1 VFEGVFTA
9 LVTPFSNGVVDE
21 EAFRKLIELQI
32 EAGIHGLVPCGS
44 TGESAT
50 LSHHEHRKVVELTI
64 EAAAGRVPV
73 IAGTGSNSTSE
84 AVAITN
90 HAREAGADGA
100 LLISPYYNKPTQ
112 EGLVAHYETVAR
124 ETGLPIIVYN
134 IPGRTGSNIT
144 ASTQVRLAE
153 VDGIVGVKEA
163 SGDIVQMSEVIA
175 NVPDDFSVLSGDDA
189 ITLPL
194 MAVGGKGVIS
204 TSSNLVPERMVALYD
219 AFQKNDLAEAR
230 RIHEGLLPLFDL
242 LFCETNPI
250 PIKAA
255 QYLRGLIQDEI
266 RLPLLPM
273 TDGNMRSLEALM
285 KEMKLL

>member
-9 LVTPFSNGVVDE
+9 LVTPFSKGIVDE
-21 EAFRKLIELQI
+21 EALRKLIELQI
-32 EAGIHGLVPCGS
+32 EAGVHGLVPCGS

-84 AVAITN
+84 AVAITR

-112 EGLVAHYETVAR
+112 EGIVAHYETVAK

-144 ASTQVRLAE
+144 ANTQVRLSE

-163 SGDIVQMSEVIA
+163 SGDIMQMSEVIA

-189 ITLPL
+189 LTLPL
-194 MAVGGKGVIS
+194 MAVGGGGGFL
-204 TSSNLVPERMVALYD
+204 TP
-219 AFQKNDLAEAR
+219 
-230 RIHEGLLPLFDL
+230 
-242 LFCETNPI
+242 
-250 PIKAA
+250 
-255 QYLRGLIQDEI
+255 
-266 RLPLLPM
+266 
-273 TDGNMRSLEALM
+273 
-285 KEMKLL
+285 